1 VDAPRPRT
9 RAVVAGEG
17 REILE
22 AEDGPEEE
30 ALTTPRLAD
39 IFLVFLRLGA
49 TAFGGPAAHIAVMRQ
64 TLVAQRR
71 WLSDAE
77 FAELLGAASLLPG
90 PTSTELAIFL
100 GQRQG
105 RGAGLVLAGLGF
117 ILPSALAT
125 LAFAWAYVRFGS
137 LPALAAALRGLQPAV
152 VGVVLAA
159 LVPLGRSVL
168 REPFPAALAVLA
180 CIAGVVGAPP
190 LAVLLAAG
198 AVCALRGWQATA
210 SVALPALA
218 WAFLKIGAI
227 LYGSGYLLLALARS
241 ELVTSRGWISERQ
254 LLDAVA
260 AGQFTP
266 GPVSSTAT
274 FIGYLLRG
282 PAGALVA
289 TCAIFLPSFV
299 LVAALGPLLRRWRA
313 SGVVA
318 AFLRGA
324 TAASLGLIGAVVI
337 QLGSA
342 ALTSRLAW
350 AIAAVATAGAVWGR
364 INPSWLLVGGAAAG
378 LALP

>member
-1 VDAPRPRT
+1 MRIPLR
-9 RAVVAGEG
+9 
-17 REILE
+17 
-22 AEDGPEEE
+22 
-30 ALTTPRLAD
+30 D

-49 TAFGGPAAHIAVMRQ
+49 TAFGGPAAHIAVMQQ

-71 WLSDAE
+71 WLTDAE

-105 RGAGLVLAGLGF
+105 GGPGLVLAGLGF

-137 LPALAAALRGLQPAV
+137 LPALGAALRGLQPAV

-168 REPFPAALAVLA
+168 RDPLPAALAVLA
-180 CIAGVVGAPP
+180 CIGGVVGAPP
-190 LAVLLAAG
+190 LAVLLATG
-198 AVCALRGWQATA
+198 AICALRGFWATA

-218 WAFLKIGAI
+218 WVFLKIGAV

-241 ELVTSRGWISERQ
+241 ELVTARGWISERQ

-282 PAGALVA
+282 PAGAAVA

-299 LVAALGPLLRRWRA
+299 LVAALGPVLSRWRT
-313 SGVVA
+313 SGLVA

-324 TAASLGLIGAVVI
+324 TAASLGLIAAVVI

-342 ALTSRLAW
+342 ALTSFTAW
-350 AIAAVATAGAVWGR
+350 AIAAVATAAAIWGR
-364 INPSWLLVGGAAAG
+364 INPSWLLIGGAAVGFVAG
-378 LALP
+378 

>member
-1 VDAPRPRT
+1 MQR
-9 RAVVAGEG
+9 
-17 REILE
+17 
-22 AEDGPEEE
+22 
-30 ALTTPRLAD
+30 
-39 IFLVFLRLGA
+39 
-49 TAFGGPAAHIAVMRQ
+49 
-64 TLVAQRR
+64 TLVVERR

-105 RGAGLVLAGLGF
+105 RGPGLLLAGAGF
-117 ILPSALAT
+117 ILPSAIAT

-137 LPALAAALRGLQPAV
+137 VPALGAALRGLQPAV
-152 VGVVLAA
+152 VAVVLAA

-168 REPFPAALAVLA
+168 REVLPAAIAVAA
-180 CIAGVVGAPP
+180 CAAGLLGAPP

-198 AVCALRGWQATA
+198 VLVALRDVRAQAA
-210 SVALPALA
+210 VALPALG
-218 WAFLKIGAI
+218 WVFLKIGAV
-227 LYGSGYLLLALARS
+227 LYGSGYLLLSLARS
-241 ELVTSRGWISERQ
+241 ELVTARAWITERQ

-282 PAGALVA
+282 PAGAATA

-299 LVAALGPLLRRWRA
+299 MVAVLGPLLRRWRM
-313 SGVVA
+313 SKTVA
-318 AFLRGA
+318 GFLRGV
-324 TAASLGLIGAVVI
+324 TAASLGLVAAVVV
-337 QLGSA
+337 QLGEA
-342 ALTSRLAW
+342 ALVSHTAW
-350 AIAAVATAGAVWGR
+350 AIAAVTAVLAASGR
-364 INPSWLLVGGAAAG
+364 VNPSWLLVGGAAIG

>member
-1 VDAPRPRT
+1 MNGSRPSL
-9 RAVVAGEG
+9 
-17 REILE
+17 RE
-22 AEDGPEEE
+22 
-30 ALTTPRLAD
+30 

-49 TAFGGPAAHIAVMRQ
+49 TAFGGPAAHIALMQR
-64 TLVAQRR
+64 TLVVERR

-105 RGAGLVLAGLGF
+105 RGPGLLLAGAGF
-117 ILPSALAT
+117 ILPSAIAT

-137 LPALAAALRGLQPAV
+137 VPALGAALRGLQPAV
-152 VGVVLAA
+152 VAVVLAA

-168 REPFPAALAVLA
+168 REVLPAAIAVAACLAGLL
-180 CIAGVVGAPP
+180 GAPP

-198 AVCALRGWQATA
+198 VLVALRDVRAQAA
-210 SVALPALA
+210 VALPALG
-218 WAFLKIGAI
+218 WVFLKIGAV
-227 LYGSGYLLLALARS
+227 LYGSGYLLLSLARS
-241 ELVTSRGWISERQ
+241 ELVTARGWITERQ

-282 PAGALVA
+282 PAGAATA

-299 LVAALGPLLRRWRA
+299 MVAVLGPLLRRWRT
-313 SGVVA
+313 SKTVA
-318 AFLRGA
+318 GFLRGV
-324 TAASLGLIGAVVI
+324 TAASLGLVAAVVV
-337 QLGSA
+337 QLGEA
-342 ALTSRLAW
+342 ALVSHTAW
-350 AIAAVATAGAVWGR
+350 AIAAVTAVLAASGR
-364 INPSWLLVGGAAAG
+364 VNPSWLLVGGAAIG

>member
-1 VDAPRPRT
+1 MRIPLR
-9 RAVVAGEG
+9 
-17 REILE
+17 
-22 AEDGPEEE
+22 
-30 ALTTPRLAD
+30 D

-49 TAFGGPAAHIAVMRQ
+49 TAFGGPAAHIAVMQQ

-71 WLSDAE
+71 WLTDAE

-105 RGAGLVLAGLGF
+105 GGPGLVLAGLGF

-137 LPALAAALRGLQPAV
+137 VPALGAALRGLQPAV
-152 VGVVLAA
+152 VGVVVAA

-168 REPFPAALAVLA
+168 RDPLPAALAIVA
-180 CIAGVVGAPP
+180 CIGGVVGAPP

-198 AVCALRGWQATA
+198 AVCAVRGFWATA

-218 WAFLKIGAI
+218 WVFLKIGAL

-241 ELVTSRGWISERQ
+241 ELVTARGWISERQ

-274 FIGYLLRG
+274 FIGYLLSG
-282 PAGALVA
+282 PAGAAVA

-299 LVAALGPLLRRWRA
+299 LVAALGPLLHRWRN
-313 SGVVA
+313 SGLVA

-324 TAASLGLIGAVVI
+324 TAASLGLIAAVVI
-337 QLGSA
+337 HLGSA
-342 ALTSRLAW
+342 ALTSFTAW
-350 AIAAVATAGAVWGR
+350 AIAAAATAAVVWGR

-378 LALP
+378 LALT